1 MYMLVYTVKWAKIIL
16 KLKLIFLLQVL
27 CTCKCRSTII
37 GRIYVQ
43 REDEDYF
50 TIYYPLYVLTKA
62 IHSNQECMCELI

>member
-1 MYMLVYTVKWAKIIL
+1 MGKNHFKI
-16 KLKLIFLLQVL
+16 KANFLLQVL

-37 GRIYVQ
+37 GRLYVQ

-62 IHSNQECMCELI
+62 IHSNQECMCVSCLCELI